1 MLYIEAMEIDA
12 LDELQLESELKTE
25 IIQFNTACKYAD
37 LELEANLALSEHK
50 LIMESGSMDDA
61 TLLFSEAVKE
71 NTDKKKGY
79 IRTMLEKFSAW
90 LNSMV
95 VKFKAKF
102 AGKQQVP
109 EKPFIAIKNKVGD
122 IHRKLTL
129 LLTKSLT
136 GQDVSKE
143 LEELKQY
150 QLAALNIRNFVTGA
164 VLVKGA
170 GAIRD
175 DIANSKYIQSTI
187 DMFTSIIGKLKS
199 ALDKNNDEEKT
210 SVLSKIVNFA
220 MDTSSKALKLFN
232 DAINHFTKKE
242 VPSDDDAK
250 DKAKGDDKKDNKKES
265 SEADDKDLKEV
276 PDDDSTNESALDT
289 IFEAAMELGLLDDNG
304 EAKVASIFDI

>member
-122 IHRKLTL
+122 IHMKLTL

-232 DAINHFTKKE
+232 DVMSRFTKKE
-242 VPSDDDAK
+242 VPSDDET
-250 DKAKGDDKKDNKKES
+250 KAKGDDKKDNKKES

>member
-122 IHRKLTL
+122 IHMKLTL

-210 SVLSKIVNFA
+210 SVLTKIVNFA

-232 DAINHFTKKE
+232 DVMSRFTKKE
-242 VPSDDDAK
+242 VPSDDET
-250 DKAKGDDKKDNKKES
+250 KAKGDDKKDNKKES
-265 SEADDKDLKEV
+265 SEPEDKDLKEV
-276 PDDDSTNESALDT
+276 PDDDSTHESALDT

>member
-109 EKPFIAIKNKVGD
+109 EKPLIAIKNKVGH
-122 IHRKLTL
+122 I
-129 LLTKSLT
+129 
-136 GQDVSKE
+136 
-143 LEELKQY
+143 
-150 QLAALNIRNFVTGA
+150 NRN
-164 VLVKGA
+164 L
-170 GAIRD
+170 
-175 DIANSKYIQSTI
+175 Q
-187 DMFTSIIGKLKS
+187 
-199 ALDKNNDEEKT
+199 
-210 SVLSKIVNFA
+210 
-220 MDTSSKALKLFN
+220 
-232 DAINHFTKKE
+232 
-242 VPSDDDAK
+242 
-250 DKAKGDDKKDNKKES
+250 
-265 SEADDKDLKEV
+265 
-276 PDDDSTNESALDT
+276 
-289 IFEAAMELGLLDDNG
+289 
-304 EAKVASIFDI
+304 

>member
-210 SVLSKIVNFA
+210 SMLTKIVNFA

-232 DAINHFTKKE
+232 DVMSRFTKKE
-242 VPSDDDAK
+242 VPSDDETK
-250 DKAKGDDKKDNKKES
+250 TKGDDKKDNKKES

>member
-12 LDELQLESELKTE
+12 IDELQLESELKTE

-37 LELEANLALSEHK
+37 LELEANLALCEHK
-50 LIMESGSMDDA
+50 LIMESGTMDDA
-61 TLLFSEAVKE
+61 TMLFSEAVKE
-71 NTDKKKGY
+71 NTEKKKGY

-90 LNSMV
+90 LSSMV
-95 VKFKAKF
+95 VKLKAKF
-102 AGKQQVP
+102 TGKQQVP
-109 EKPFIAIKNKVGD
+109 EKPFIMIKSKVTD
-122 IHRKLTL
+122 IHRKLTV
-129 LLTKSLT
+129 LLTKFVL
-136 GQDVSKE
+136 GHDVSKE

-150 QLAALNIRNFVTGA
+150 QLAALNIRNFIHGA
-164 VLVKGA
+164 VVVKGVS
-170 GAIRD
+170 GVMD
-175 DIANSKYIQSTI
+175 DVINSKYMQSTI
-187 DMFTSIIGKLKS
+187 DLFNGIIGKLKS
-199 ALDKNNDEEKT
+199 ALDKNTDEEKT

-232 DAINHFTKKE
+232 DTMNHFTKKE
-242 VPSDDDAK
+242 VPSEDDTKGK
-250 DKAKGDDKKDNKKES
+250 DKTDNKKDNKKES

>member
-232 DAINHFTKKE
+232 DVMSRFTKKE
-242 VPSDDDAK
+242 VPSDDET
-250 DKAKGDDKKDNKKES
+250 KAKGDDKKDNKKES